1 MRPRRVSERAM
12 ALVSGLAIALA
23 LAGCGMGEEAR
34 TPPQIRLTP
43 GAGGQVGPVAVRDA
57 KIAFGGQVPD
67 GVVYRPGDDVPLQLT
82 VVNDGTEPDTL
93 VAVRSPIATAG
104 TVVGDATMPGGHGLV
119 AGYDHPVA
127 AATLPQQNEV
137 DVTLV
142 DVTAPIRSG
151 LTYPVTF
158 VFARA
163 GELAMDLPVEVPD
176 VPAPRADPP
185 REGASGVPVAGAP
198 E

>member
-1 MRPRRVSERAM
+1 MQPRRVSERAM

-23 LAGCGMGEEAR
+23 LGGCGMSEEAQ
-34 TPPQIRLTP
+34 TPPQVRLTP

-57 KIAFGGQVPD
+57 KIVFTGQVPD
-67 GVVYRPGDDVPLQLT
+67 GAVYRPGDDAPLQLT

-119 AGYDHPVA
+119 VGYDHPVA

-151 LTYPVTF
+151 SPIRSRSSS
-158 VFARA
+158 RA
-163 GELAMDLPVEVPD
+163 P
-176 VPAPRADPP
+176 
-185 REGASGVPVAGAP
+185 
-198 E
+198 

>member
-23 LAGCGMGEEAR
+23 LAGCGTGDAAQ
-34 TPPQIRLTP
+34 TPLQIRFTP
-43 GAGGQVGPVAVRDA
+43 GAGGQVGSVVVRDA
-57 KIAFGGQVPD
+57 KIVFSGQVPD
-67 GVVYRPGDDVPLQLT
+67 GVVYHPGDDAPLQLT
-82 VVNDGTEPDTL
+82 VVNDGTEPDAL
-93 VAVRSPIATAG
+93 VAVRSPIAAAG
-104 TVVGDATMPGGHGLV
+104 TVAGDATMPGGHGLV
-119 AGYDHPVA
+119 VGYDHPVA

-163 GELAMDLPVEVPD
+163 GELAMELPVEVPD

-185 REGASGVPVAGAP
+185 RAGASGVPVTDAP
-198 E
+198 Q

>member
-1 MRPRRVSERAM
+1 M
-12 ALVSGLAIALA
+12 SGRAIALVGGLAATA
-23 LAGCGMGEEAR
+23 LALGGCGIGEAQ

-43 GAGGQVGPVAVRDA
+43 GAGGRVGSVVVRDA
-57 KIAFGGQVPD
+57 KIAFRGQVPD

-127 AATLPQQNEV
+127 AATLPRQNEV
-137 DVTLV
+137 
-142 DVTAPIRSG
+142 TAHRSNG
-151 LTYPVTF
+151 
-158 VFARA
+158 RA
-163 GELAMDLPVEVPD
+163 
-176 VPAPRADPP
+176 
-185 REGASGVPVAGAP
+185 ASWTPS
-198 E
+198 

>member
-1 MRPRRVSERAM
+1 
-12 ALVSGLAIALA
+12 
-23 LAGCGMGEEAR
+23 MGEEAQ

-43 GAGGQVGPVAVRDA
+43 GAGGQVGSVAVRDA
-57 KIAFGGQVPD
+57 KIVFRGQVSD
-67 GVVYRPGDDVPLQLT
+67 GVVHRPGDDAPLQLT

-104 TVVGDATMPGGHGLV
+104 TVVGDATIPGGHGLV

-163 GELAMDLPVEVPD
+163 GELAMELPVEVPD
-176 VPAPRADPP
+176 WPAWSSTPP
-185 REGASGVPVAGAP
+185 SSRW
-198 E
+198 